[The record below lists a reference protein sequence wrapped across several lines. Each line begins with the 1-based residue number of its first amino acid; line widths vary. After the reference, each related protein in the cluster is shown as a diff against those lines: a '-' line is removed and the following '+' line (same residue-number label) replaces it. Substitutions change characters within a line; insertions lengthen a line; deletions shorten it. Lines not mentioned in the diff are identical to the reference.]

1 MKNLHIILLLL
12 FTNTIVCAQNRS
24 NWAQYRGGTSSFQQ
38 PNMTV
43 KGRLIDLET
52 SDDLS
57 FATISIETVDS
68 ILISGGIT
76 DENGKFKIEISP
88 MQMMKKIRENRNMT
102 PIDFQIQSLVLDF
115 KSKTFVIEFVL
126 L

>member
-1 MKNLHIILLLL
+1 MKNLHILLLLL
-12 FTNTIVCAQNRS
+12 FTNTIVFAQNRS
-24 NWAQYRGGTSSFQQ
+24 NWSQSRGSTSSFQQ

-52 SDDLS
+52 SNDLS

-76 DENGKFKIEISP
+76 DENGKFKIDISP

-102 PIDFQIQSLVLDF
+102 PGQRPNLELFASVNYVGY
-115 KSKTFVIEFVL
+115 KS
-126 L
+126 

>member
-1 MKNLHIILLLL
+1 MKNLYIILFLL

-24 NWAQYRGGTSSFQQ
+24 NWSQSRGGTSSFQQ

-52 SDDLS
+52 SNDLS

-76 DENGKFKIEISP
+76 DENGKFKICLLYTSP
-88 MQMMKKIRENRNMT
+88 SPR
-102 PIDFQIQSLVLDF
+102 D
-115 KSKTFVIEFVL
+115 
-126 L
+126 